1 MLSNEISFWMNMME
15 QHETS
20 VGKEKLVPNLGQD
33 IVNASGFNCVNT
45 IYSTVDGQKILAGN
59 KWQST

>member
-1 MLSNEISFWMNMME
+1 MME

-45 IYSTVDGQKILAGN
+45 MYSRWSEDFGRQQMAVDLKNFGVFFTV
-59 KWQST
+59 